1 LYSKVN
7 NNLYWVAPLLPGFFK
22 WFNNQEGTAGYVMV
36 SATNERDVRLVQNVA
51 GKAIKIKY
59 QQGAYFQSDIHRHV
73 YFNGNATIGLADFS
87 FEIDDAGNPYWI
99 ITKYAKWVFGKEIGT
114 LVVDAQSGAMR
125 SYTIAKTPNGS
136 IEFSP

>member
-7 NNLYWVAPLLPGFFK
+7 NNLYWVAPLLHSGFFK

-59 QQGAYFQSDIHRHV
+59 QQALIFRVIFTD
-73 YFNGNATIGLADFS
+73 
-87 FEIDDAGNPYWI
+87 
-99 ITKYAKWVFGKEIGT
+99 
-114 LVVDAQSGAMR
+114 M
-125 SYTIAKTPNGS
+125 S
-136 IEFSP
+136 ILTMPQV

>member
-1 LYSKVN
+1 
-7 NNLYWVAPLLPGFFK
+7 
-22 WFNNQEGTAGYVMV
+22 MV

-87 FEIDDAGNPYWI
+87 FEIDDAGNPY
-99 ITKYAKWVFGKEIGT
+99 
-114 LVVDAQSGAMR
+114 
-125 SYTIAKTPNGS
+125 
-136 IEFSP
+136 